1 MKRTLIVLACAVG
14 MTGALMGP
22 TLQAEELKLEDDAK
36 KLSYTL
42 GFQIAQNLARQG
54 MALDAEAA
62 SRAVHDVFSGA
73 QPLLSVDEMKAV
85 VQRVQTAALEKRK
98 SASDANQKTGE
109 TFLAENKSK
118 EGVKTTDSG
127 LQYKVIK
134 AGTGKSPSATDE
146 VEVHYEGRLVNGKVF
161 DSSIQRGK
169 SISFGVNK
177 VIKGWT
183 EALQLMKEG
192 ARWQVYIP
200 SKLAYGE
207 KGAGGAIGPN
217 ETLIFDV
224 QLIKIN

>member
-1 MKRTLIVLACAVG
+1 MKRTLMVVACTIGLAGVV
-14 MTGALMGP
+14 
-22 TLQAEELKLEDDAK
+22 QAAELKLEDDAK

-62 SRAVHDVFSGA
+62 SRAVHDVFSGTK
-73 QPLLSVDEMKAV
+73 PLLSVEEMKAV
-85 VQRVQTAALEKRK
+85 VERVQKTALDKRK
-98 SASDANQKTGE
+98 KAGEASLKAGDA
-109 TFLAENKSK
+109 FLAENKGK
-118 EGVKTTDSG
+118 DGVKTTDSG
-127 LQYKVIK
+127 LQYKIVR
-134 AGTGKSPSATDE
+134 AGTGKSPAATDE
-146 VEVHYEGRLVNGKVF
+146 VEVHYEGRLINGKVF

-192 ARWQVYIP
+192 ARWQLYIP

-207 KGAGGAIGPN
+207 NGAGAAIGPN

-224 QLIKIN
+224 ELIKVN

>member
-1 MKRTLIVLACAVG
+1 MKRTLMVLACTMGLAAVQV
-14 MTGALMGP
+14 
-22 TLQAEELKLEDDAK
+22 QAEELKLENDAK

-73 QPLLSVDEMKAV
+73 KPLLTVEEMQAV
-85 VQRVQTAALEKRK
+85 VQRVQQAALDKRK
-98 SASDANQKTGE
+98 TIAEANQKAGDA
-109 TFLAENKSK
+109 FLAENKGK

-127 LQYKVIK
+127 LQYKVVR
-134 AGTGKSPSATDE
+134 AGTGKSPAATDE
-146 VEVHYEGRLVNGKVF
+146 VEVHYEGRLINGKVF

-207 KGAGGAIGPN
+207 NGAGNAIGPN

-224 QLIKIN
+224 ELIKVN

>member
-1 MKRTLIVLACAVG
+1 MKRTLMVMACTMGLVGAV
-14 MTGALMGP
+14 
-22 TLQAEELKLEDDAK
+22 QAAELKLEDDAK

-54 MALDAEAA
+54 MTLDAEAA

-73 QPLLSVDEMKAV
+73 KPLLSVEEMQAV
-85 VQRVQTAALEKRK
+85 VQRVQKAAVEKRNAM
-98 SASDANQKTGE
+98 ASTNQKAGDA
-109 TFLAENKSK
+109 FLTENKGK
-118 EGVKTTDSG
+118 KGVKTTASG
-127 LQYKVIK
+127 LQYKVVR
-134 AGTGKSPSATDE
+134 AGTGKSPVATDE
-146 VEVHYEGRLVNGKVF
+146 VEVHYEGRLINGKVF

-217 ETLIFDV
+217 ETLTFDV
-224 QLIKIN
+224 ELIKIN

>member
-1 MKRTLIVLACAVG
+1 MKRTLMVLAGTMAFAGVV
-14 MTGALMGP
+14 
-22 TLQAEELKLEDDAK
+22 QAAELKLEDDAK

-73 QPLLSVDEMKAV
+73 KPMLSVEEMQAV
-85 VQRVQTAALEKRK
+85 VQRVQATALEKRK
-98 SASDANQKTGE
+98 TMAETNQKAGDA
-109 TFLAENKSK
+109 FLVENKAK
-118 EGVKTTDSG
+118 DGVKTTSSG
-127 LQYKVIK
+127 LQYKVVK
-134 AGTGKSPSATDE
+134 AGTGKSPVATSE
-146 VEVHYEGRLVNGKVF
+146 VEVHYEGRLINGKVF

-192 ARWQVYIP
+192 ARWQIYIP
-200 SKLAYGE
+200 SALAYGE
-207 KGAGGAIGPN
+207 NGAGAAIGPN
-217 ETLIFDV
+217 ETLVFDV
-224 QLIKIN
+224 ELIKVN

>member
-1 MKRTLIVLACAVG
+1 MKRTLMVLACA
-14 MTGALMGP
+14 TGL
-22 TLQAEELKLEDDAK
+22 TVQAQAAELKLDNDAK

-54 MALDAEAA
+54 MQLDAEAA
-62 SRAVHDVFSGA
+62 SRAVHDVFSGTK
-73 QPLLSVDEMKAV
+73 PMLSTEEMQAV
-85 VQRVQTAALEKRK
+85 VKRVQEAAVEKRK
-98 SASDANQKTGE
+98 AIAEANQKAGDA
-109 TFLAENKSK
+109 FLAENKK
-118 EGVKTTDSG
+118 KDGVKTLKSG
-127 LQYKVIK
+127 LQYKVVR
-134 AGTGKSPSATDE
+134 AGTGKSPAATDE
-146 VEVHYEGRLVNGKVF
+146 VEVHYEGRLINGKVF

-192 ARWQVYIP
+192 ARWQIYIP

-207 KGAGGAIGPN
+207 NGAGNAIGPN

-224 QLIKIN
+224 ELIKVN

>member
-1 MKRTLIVLACAVG
+1 MKRTLMVMACTMGLVGAV
-14 MTGALMGP
+14 
-22 TLQAEELKLEDDAK
+22 QAAELKLEDDAK

-54 MALDAEAA
+54 MSLDAEAA

-73 QPLLSVDEMKAV
+73 KPLLSVEEMQAV
-85 VQRVQTAALEKRK
+85 VQRVQKTAVEKRNAM
-98 SASDANQKTGE
+98 ASTNQKAGDA
-109 TFLAENKSK
+109 FLTENKGK
-118 EGVKTTDSG
+118 DGVKTTASG
-127 LQYKVIK
+127 LQYKVVR
-134 AGTGKSPSATDE
+134 AGTGKSPVATDE
-146 VEVHYEGRLVNGKVF
+146 VEVHYEGRLINGKVF

-224 QLIKIN
+224 ELIKIN

>member
-1 MKRTLIVLACAVG
+1 MKRTLMLLACSTILA
-14 MTGALMGP
+14 AP
-22 TLQAEELKLEDDAK
+22 LQAAEALKLDDDAK

-73 QPLLSVDEMKAV
+73 KPMLSAEEMQAV
-85 VQRVQTAALEKRK
+85 VQRIQQAAVEKRK
-98 SASDANQKTGE
+98 TAAEASLKVGE
-109 TFLAENKSK
+109 TFLAENKK
-118 EGVKTTDSG
+118 KAGVKTLASG
-127 LQYKVIK
+127 LQYKVMT
-134 AGTGKSPSATDE
+134 AGSGKSPAAEDT
-146 VEVHYEGRLVNGKVF
+146 VEVHYEGKLINGKVF

-192 ARWQVYIP
+192 AKWQVYIP

-207 KGAGGAIGPN
+207 NGAGNAIGPN
-217 ETLIFDV
+217 ETLIFDIE
-224 QLIKIN
+224 LIKVN

>member
-1 MKRTLIVLACAVG
+1 MKRTLMVLAGTMAFAGVV
-14 MTGALMGP
+14 
-22 TLQAEELKLEDDAK
+22 QAAELKLEDDAK

-54 MALDAEAA
+54 MSLDAEAA

-73 QPLLSVDEMKAV
+73 KPMLSVEEMQAV

-98 SASDANQKTGE
+98 TIGETNQKAGDA
-109 TFLAENKSK
+109 FLAENKAK
-118 EGVKTTDSG
+118 EGVKSTASG

-134 AGTGKSPSATDE
+134 AGTGKSPAETSE
-146 VEVHYEGRLVNGKVF
+146 VEVHYEGRLINGKVF

-169 SISFGVNK
+169 SITFGVNK

-192 ARWQVYIP
+192 ARYQIYIP
-200 SKLAYGE
+200 SALAYGE
-207 KGAGGAIGPN
+207 NGAGAAIGPN

-224 QLIKIN
+224 ELIKVN

>member
-1 MKRTLIVLACAVG
+1 MKRTLMVVACVTGLVG
-14 MTGALMGP
+14 QV
-22 TLQAEELKLEDDAK
+22 QAEELKLENDAK

-73 QPLLSVDEMKAV
+73 QPMLSVEEMQAV
-85 VQRVQTAALEKRK
+85 VQRVQQAAVEKRK
-98 SASDANQKTGE
+98 TAAESNQKAGDA
-109 TFLAENKSK
+109 FLTENKAK
-118 EGVKTTDSG
+118 DGVKTTDSG
-127 LQYKVIK
+127 LQYKVVR

-146 VEVHYEGRLVNGKVF
+146 VEVHYEGRLINGKVF

-169 SISFGVNK
+169 SINFGVNK

-207 KGAGGAIGPN
+207 NGAGNAIGPN

-224 QLIKIN
+224 ELIKIN

>member
-1 MKRTLIVLACAVG
+1 MGLAA
-14 MTGALMGP
+14 
-22 TLQAEELKLEDDAK
+22 QAQAAELKLENDAK

-73 QPLLSVDEMKAV
+73 KPLLSAEEMQAV
-85 VQRVQTAALEKRK
+85 VQRVQKAAVEKRNTIGET
-98 SASDANQKTGE
+98 NQKAGDA
-109 TFLAENKSK
+109 FLAENKAK
-118 EGVKTTDSG
+118 DGVKTLKSG
-127 LQYKVIK
+127 LQYKVVK
-134 AGTGKSPSATDE
+134 AGTGKSPAATDE
-146 VEVHYEGRLVNGKVF
+146 VEVHYEGRLINGKVF

-200 SKLAYGE
+200 SKLAYG
-207 KGAGGAIGPN
+207 KNGAGNAIGPN

-224 QLIKIN
+224 ELIKVN

>member
-1 MKRTLIVLACAVG
+1 MKRTLMVVACTMGLVGAV
-14 MTGALMGP
+14 
-22 TLQAEELKLEDDAK
+22 QAAELKLENDAK

-62 SRAVHDVFSGA
+62 SRAVHDVFSGTK
-73 QPLLSVDEMKAV
+73 PLLSAEEMQAV
-85 VQRVQTAALEKRK
+85 VQRVQKAAVEKRNTIGET
-98 SASDANQKTGE
+98 NQKAGDA
-109 TFLAENKSK
+109 FLAENKAK
-118 EGVKTTDSG
+118 DGVKTLKSG
-127 LQYKVIK
+127 LQYKVVK
-134 AGTGKSPSATDE
+134 AGTGKSPAATDE
-146 VEVHYEGRLVNGKVF
+146 VEVHYEGRLINGKVF

-200 SKLAYGE
+200 SKLAYG
-207 KGAGGAIGPN
+207 KNGAGNAIGPN

-224 QLIKIN
+224 ELIKVN

>member
-1 MKRTLIVLACAVG
+1 MKRTLMVLACA
-14 MTGALMGP
+14 MGL
-22 TLQAEELKLEDDAK
+22 TVQAQAAELKLDNDAK

-54 MALDAEAA
+54 MQLDAEAA
-62 SRAVHDVFSGA
+62 SRAVHDVFSGTK
-73 QPLLSVDEMKAV
+73 PMLSTEEMQAV
-85 VQRVQTAALEKRK
+85 VQRVQQAAVEKRK
-98 SASDANQKTGE
+98 AIADANQKAGDA
-109 TFLAENKSK
+109 FLAENKK
-118 EGVKTTDSG
+118 KDGVKTLDSG
-127 LQYKVIK
+127 LQYKVVR
-134 AGTGKSPSATDE
+134 AGTGKSPAATDE
-146 VEVHYEGRLVNGKVF
+146 VEVHYEGRLINGKVF

-192 ARWQVYIP
+192 ARWQIYIP

-207 KGAGGAIGPN
+207 NGAGNAIGPN

-224 QLIKIN
+224 ELIKVN